1 MVVNITYPENTSAEN
16 TYATGIAQSVI
27 SDSNLPKQIITI
39 GNADYMGAK
48 YTDETNSEIENYQDV
63 VYPNTQAC
71 VSAGLEQINADN
83 GWSEY
88 WQVED
93 YGLFFGGKPIMLN
106 ASEQSEQTAYGVMNE
121 FDAEKGAHKAVE
133 TIKVDLKNPNM
144 PSGTPMNEKMVKISN
159 ELDRFF
165 QIIREKQVELQR
177 EYPKQDD
184 FKTQYVSFYK
194 AWKKDLIDRSF
205 ELFKEHNN
213 DVIGEFLMRSGCFPY
228 LSLEEQES
236 LFLMFGDWLKS
247 RRIVQMHIRRIESL
261 KATAEG
267 KMFVDI
273 IGKDLNG
280 KDIALAD
287 YVGKGD
293 YVLMDFWASWCKP
306 CREET
311 PYLVKLYEQFKDKGL
326 TIVGVFVSD
335 KKENLKK
342 VVEEENIGWPQLYD
356 DKNMAMDLYGVN
368 GIPHIILFA
377 PDGTILKRDL
387 RGNMM
392 IETVTK
398 LLTEK

>member
-1 MVVNITYPENTSAEN
+1 MRKNYFFLCLLFLLLGACSSNQ
-16 TYATGIAQSVI
+16 QSV
-27 SDSNLPKQIITI
+27 SYTVTGELADSTFHGKKIFIYRFDDGKNLDSTIIE
-39 GNADYMGAK
+39 GNKFVFTGYIDTAAF
-48 YTDETNSEIENYQDV
+48 
-63 VYPNTQAC
+63 C
-71 VSAGLEQINADN
+71 QINISRKFYAN
-83 GWSEY
+83 FILE
-88 WQVED
+88 
-93 YGLFFGGKPIMLN
+93 GGN
-106 ASEQSEQTAYGVMNE
+106 
-121 FDAEKGAHKAVE
+121 
-133 TIKVDLKNPNM
+133 IKVDLKNPNM

-236 LFLMFGDWLKS
+236 LFFMFGDWLKS

>member
-1 MVVNITYPENTSAEN
+1 MRKNYFFLCLLFLLLGACSSNQ
-16 TYATGIAQSVI
+16 QSV
-27 SDSNLPKQIITI
+27 SYTVTGELADSTFHGKKIFIYRFDDGKNLDSTIIE
-39 GNADYMGAK
+39 GNKFVFTGYIDTAAF
-48 YTDETNSEIENYQDV
+48 
-63 VYPNTQAC
+63 C
-71 VSAGLEQINADN
+71 QINISRKFYAN
-83 GWSEY
+83 FILE
-88 WQVED
+88 
-93 YGLFFGGKPIMLN
+93 GGN
-106 ASEQSEQTAYGVMNE
+106 
-121 FDAEKGAHKAVE
+121 
-133 TIKVDLKNPNM
+133 IKVDLENPKM

-236 LFLMFGDWLKS
+236 LFFMFGDWLKS